1 MATVNIQVT
10 GTVGISRLLTPKVM
24 QNGGTAIY
32 SLSIENPQFAPAKGS
47 DPNLAAQTIQILQS
61 KFVQPGNQQYPNP
74 VFWANLPAQ
83 DQKGRQY
90 HVNYWDKKAQAQIP
104 VQHDIGRDQPITA
117 IVQVYDSTNPL
128 AQAKHGGK
136 VAHLTDIIFDDASV
150 VNWYVP
156 GSATAVFAG
165 FKPLPQGQGF
175 KPADAGNTSDAT
187 APQGNPTGTQA
198 PTQAPIN
205 NNNIPFNDG
214 TQKQDPFAQPA
225 SQPTTPAPNP
235 GLGQQ
240 APQGNPVAPN
250 PGLGQQVP
258 QGNPVAPQGNPVTP
272 QGNPVTPQGNPVTPN
287 PAPAPNSAD
296 PASLFNGAGA
306 GQGNPTAPQPSA
318 PQGNPAG
325 GMKSPFPPVNGQNG
339 GSNNPF

>member
-156 GSATAVFAG
+156 GSAAAVFAG

-175 KPADAGNTSDAT
+175 KPADSGNTSDAA
-187 APQGNPTGTQA
+187 APQGNPTGAQA

-225 SQPTTPAPNP
+225 SQPATPAPNP

-258 QGNPVAPQGNPVTP
+258 QGS
-272 QGNPVTPQGNPVTPN
+272 PVTPN

-296 PASLFNGAGA
+296 PASLFGGAGA
-306 GQGNPTAPQPSA
+306 GQGNPTAQQPSA

>member
-240 APQGNPVAPN
+240 APQGNPVAP
-250 PGLGQQVP
+250 
-258 QGNPVAPQGNPVTP
+258 QGNPVA
-272 QGNPVTPQGNPVTPN
+272 PQGNPVTPN

>member
-156 GSATAVFAG
+156 GSAAAVFAG

-175 KPADAGNTSDAT
+175 KPADSGNTSDAA
-187 APQGNPTGTQA
+187 APQGNPAGAQA

-225 SQPTTPAPNP
+225 SQPATPAPNP

-250 PGLGQQVP
+250 PGLGQQ
-258 QGNPVAPQGNPVTP
+258 APQGS
-272 QGNPVTPQGNPVTPN
+272 PVTPN
-287 PAPAPNSAD
+287 PAPAPSSAD

-306 GQGNPTAPQPSA
+306 GQGNPTAQQPSA

>member
-1 MATVNIQVT
+1 M
-10 GTVGISRLLTPKVM
+10 
-24 QNGGTAIY
+24 
-32 SLSIENPQFAPAKGS
+32 
-47 DPNLAAQTIQILQS
+47 
-61 KFVQPGNQQYPNP
+61 
-74 VFWANLPAQ
+74 
-83 DQKGRQY
+83 
-90 HVNYWDKKAQAQIP
+90 
-104 VQHDIGRDQPITA
+104 
-117 IVQVYDSTNPL
+117 
-128 AQAKHGGK
+128 
-136 VAHLTDIIFDDASV
+136 TDIIFDDASV

-156 GSATAVFAG
+156 GSAAAVFAG

-175 KPADAGNTSDAT
+175 KPADSGNTSDAT
-187 APQGNPTGTQA
+187 APQGNPAGAQA
-198 PTQAPIN
+198 STQAPIN

-225 SQPTTPAPNP
+225 SQPATPAPNP

-258 QGNPVAPQGNPVTP
+258 QGNPVAPNPAP
-272 QGNPVTPQGNPVTPN
+272 QGSPVTPN

-296 PASLFNGAGA
+296 PASLFGGA
-306 GQGNPTAPQPSA
+306 GQGNPTAQQPSA

>member
-156 GSATAVFAG
+156 GSAAAVFAG

-175 KPADAGNTSDAT
+175 KPADAGNTSDAA
-187 APQGNPTGTQA
+187 APQGNPAGAQA

-258 QGNPVAPQGNPVTP
+258 QGS
-272 QGNPVTPQGNPVTPN
+272 PVTPN
-287 PAPAPNSAD
+287 PAPAPSSAD

-306 GQGNPTAPQPSA
+306 GQGNPTAQQPSA

>member
-156 GSATAVFAG
+156 GSAAAVFAG

-175 KPADAGNTSDAT
+175 KPADSGNTSDAA
-187 APQGNPTGTQA
+187 APQGNPADAQA

-258 QGNPVAPQGNPVTP
+258 QGS
-272 QGNPVTPQGNPVTPN
+272 PVTPN
-287 PAPAPNSAD
+287 PAPAPSSAD

-306 GQGNPTAPQPSA
+306 GQGNPTAQQPSA

>member
-90 HVNYWDKKAQAQIP
+90 HVNYWDKKSQAQIP

-117 IVQVYDSTNPL
+117 IVQVYDSVNPL

-156 GSATAVFAG
+156 GSAAAVFAG

-175 KPADAGNTSDAT
+175 KPADAGNTSDAA
-187 APQGNPTGTQA
+187 APQGNPTSTQA

-214 TQKQDPFAQPA
+214 TQKQDPFAQSA
-225 SQPTTPAPNP
+225 SQPTAPAPNP

-250 PGLGQQVP
+250 P
-258 QGNPVAPQGNPVTP
+258 
-272 QGNPVTPQGNPVTPN
+272 
-287 PAPAPNSAD
+287 APAPNSAD
-296 PASLFNGAGA
+296 PASLFNGASA
-306 GQGNPTAPQPSA
+306 GQGNPTAQQPSA

-325 GMKSPFPPVNGQNG
+325 GIKSPFPPVNGQNG

>member
-1 MATVNIQVT
+1 M
-10 GTVGISRLLTPKVM
+10 
-24 QNGGTAIY
+24 
-32 SLSIENPQFAPAKGS
+32 
-47 DPNLAAQTIQILQS
+47 
-61 KFVQPGNQQYPNP
+61 
-74 VFWANLPAQ
+74 
-83 DQKGRQY
+83 
-90 HVNYWDKKAQAQIP
+90 
-104 VQHDIGRDQPITA
+104 
-117 IVQVYDSTNPL
+117 
-128 AQAKHGGK
+128 
-136 VAHLTDIIFDDASV
+136 TDIIFDDASV

-156 GSATAVFAG
+156 GSAAAVFAG

-175 KPADAGNTSDAT
+175 KPADSGNTSDTA
-187 APQGNPTGTQA
+187 APQGNPAGAQA

-250 PGLGQQVP
+250 PGLGQQAP
-258 QGNPVAPQGNPVTP
+258 QGNPVAPNPGLDQQVP
-272 QGNPVTPQGNPVTPN
+272 QGSPVTPN
-287 PAPAPNSAD
+287 PAPAPSSAD

-306 GQGNPTAPQPSA
+306 GQGNPTAQQPSA

-325 GMKSPFPPVNGQNG
+325 GMKSPFPPANGQNG

>member
-156 GSATAVFAG
+156 GSAAAVFAG

-175 KPADAGNTSDAT
+175 KPADSGNTSDAA
-187 APQGNPTGTQA
+187 APQGNPAGAQA

-258 QGNPVAPQGNPVTP
+258 QGS
-272 QGNPVTPQGNPVTPN
+272 PVTPN
-287 PAPAPNSAD
+287 PAPAPSSAD

-306 GQGNPTAPQPSA
+306 GQGNPTAQQPSA

>member
-1 MATVNIQVT
+1 
-10 GTVGISRLLTPKVM
+10 M

-156 GSATAVFAG
+156 GSAAAVFAG

-175 KPADAGNTSDAT
+175 KPADSGNTSDAAAPQGNAA
-187 APQGNPTGTQA
+187 APQGNPAGAQA

-258 QGNPVAPQGNPVTP
+258 QGS
-272 QGNPVTPQGNPVTPN
+272 PVTPN
-287 PAPAPNSAD
+287 PAPAPSSAD

-306 GQGNPTAPQPSA
+306 GQGNPTAQQPSA

>member
-156 GSATAVFAG
+156 GSAAAVFAG

-175 KPADAGNTSDAT
+175 KPADSSNTSDAA
-187 APQGNPTGTQA
+187 APQGNPADAQA

-258 QGNPVAPQGNPVTP
+258 QGS
-272 QGNPVTPQGNPVTPN
+272 PVTPN
-287 PAPAPNSAD
+287 PAPAPSSAD

-306 GQGNPTAPQPSA
+306 GQGNPTAQQPSA

>member
-1 MATVNIQVT
+1 M
-10 GTVGISRLLTPKVM
+10 
-24 QNGGTAIY
+24 
-32 SLSIENPQFAPAKGS
+32 
-47 DPNLAAQTIQILQS
+47 
-61 KFVQPGNQQYPNP
+61 
-74 VFWANLPAQ
+74 
-83 DQKGRQY
+83 
-90 HVNYWDKKAQAQIP
+90 
-104 VQHDIGRDQPITA
+104 
-117 IVQVYDSTNPL
+117 
-128 AQAKHGGK
+128 
-136 VAHLTDIIFDDASV
+136 TDIIFDDASV

-175 KPADAGNTSDAT
+175 KPADSGNTSDAA
-187 APQGNPTGTQA
+187 APQGNPAGAQA

-240 APQGNPVAPN
+240 APQGNSVAPNPGLGQQAPQGNPVAPN

-258 QGNPVAPQGNPVTP
+258 QGS
-272 QGNPVTPQGNPVTPN
+272 PVTPN
-287 PAPAPNSAD
+287 PAPAPSSAD

-306 GQGNPTAPQPSA
+306 GQGNPTAQQPSA
-318 PQGNPAG
+318 PQSNPAG

>member
-175 KPADAGNTSDAT
+175 KPADSGNTSDAA
-187 APQGNPTGTQA
+187 APQGNPAGAQA

-205 NNNIPFNDG
+205 NNNIPFNEG

-258 QGNPVAPQGNPVTP
+258 QGS
-272 QGNPVTPQGNPVTPN
+272 PVTPN
-287 PAPAPNSAD
+287 PAPAPSSAD

-306 GQGNPTAPQPSA
+306 GQDNPTAQQPSA

>member
-156 GSATAVFAG
+156 GSAAAVFAG

-175 KPADAGNTSDAT
+175 KPADSGNTSDAT
-187 APQGNPTGTQA
+187 APQSNPAGAQA
-198 PTQAPIN
+198 STQAPIN

-250 PGLGQQVP
+250 PGLGQQAP
-258 QGNPVAPQGNPVTP
+258 QGNPVAPNPGLG
-272 QGNPVTPQGNPVTPN
+272 QQAPQGNPVTPN
-287 PAPAPNSAD
+287 PAPAPSSAD

-306 GQGNPTAPQPSA
+306 GQGNPTAQQPSA

>member
-156 GSATAVFAG
+156 GSAAAVFAG

-175 KPADAGNTSDAT
+175 KPADSGNTSDAAAPQGNAA
-187 APQGNPTGTQA
+187 APQGNPAGAQA

-258 QGNPVAPQGNPVTP
+258 QGS
-272 QGNPVTPQGNPVTPN
+272 PVTPN
-287 PAPAPNSAD
+287 PAPAPSSAD

-306 GQGNPTAPQPSA
+306 GQGNPTAQQPSA

>member
-187 APQGNPTGTQA
+187 APQGNLTGTQA

-225 SQPTTPAPNP
+225 SQPTAPAPNP

-250 PGLGQQVP
+250 PGLGQQ
-258 QGNPVAPQGNPVTP
+258 APQGS
-272 QGNPVTPQGNPVTPN
+272 PVTPN
-287 PAPAPNSAD
+287 PAPAPSSAD

>member
-175 KPADAGNTSDAT
+175 KPADAGNTSDAA
-187 APQGNPTGTQA
+187 APQGNPAGAQA

-258 QGNPVAPQGNPVTP
+258 QGNPV
-272 QGNPVTPQGNPVTPN
+272 TPN
-287 PAPAPNSAD
+287 PAPAPSSAD

-306 GQGNPTAPQPSA
+306 GQGNPTTQQPSA